1 MRNSAQGQLLVPI
14 SKYPY
19 LAWHVHA
26 AYIHTY
32 IHTYLHTYRER
43 RGGEGRR
50 REENIY
56 TLDETGGRDDRA
68 DHIYKPQESISVTVR
83 VTKLGNYQCYKSS

>member
-1 MRNSAQGQLLVPI
+1 M
-14 SKYPY
+14 
-19 LAWHVHA
+19 
-26 AYIHTY
+26 
-32 IHTYLHTYRER
+32 
-43 RGGEGRR
+43 GEGRERR

-68 DHIYKPQESISVTVR
+68 DHIYKSQESISVTVR